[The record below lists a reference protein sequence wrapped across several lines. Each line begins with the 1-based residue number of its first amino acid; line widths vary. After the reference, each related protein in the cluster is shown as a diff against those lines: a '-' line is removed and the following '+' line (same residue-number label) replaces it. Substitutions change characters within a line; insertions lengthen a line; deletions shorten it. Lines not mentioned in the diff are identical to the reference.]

1 MFADPNGECRRGK
14 VKKATIEKNKTL
26 RQNHENKQ
34 KLTLK
39 LKLFKMWQTRKNN
52 NKQTEYEIIA
62 RIQSL

>member
-39 LKLFKMWQTRKNN
+39 LKLFKMWQTRKKTIKS
-52 NKQTEYEIIA
+52 KQNMK
-62 RIQSL
+62 